1 MIYPFGVIEIFV
13 EEYKPFAIY
22 NISQEYYLIND
33 KGFKFLRINENEYK
47 NFFKISGID
56 SLISLDDLKILIQL
70 FDNFNIKIDEVVR
83 IDSRRWDFYF
93 KNGLLIK
100 LPAEET
106 FVTLKKFMN
115 LDFNKMDYNKIG
127 VIDLRI
133 PERLIIENK

>member
-1 MIYPFGVIEIFV
+1 MGKAKLSRLRKEVCESSS
-13 EEYKPFAIY
+13 K
-22 NISQEYYLIND
+22 INMA
-33 KGFKFLRINENEYK
+33 
-47 NFFKISGID
+47 
-56 SLISLDDLKILIQL
+56 
-70 FDNFNIKIDEVVR
+70 
-83 IDSRRWDFYF
+83 RRWDFYF